1 MCPTHDNRS
10 ATRPEVGQVN
20 IGHRLPERDRQRERE
35 TERETD
41 RQIDRQTDRQRQGVG
56 VGGGSDVP
64 NSR

>member
-35 TERETD
+35 RG
-41 RQIDRQTDRQRQGVG
+41 RQTDR
-56 VGGGSDVP
+56 
-64 NSR
+64 

>member
-35 TERETD
+35 GG
-41 RQIDRQTDRQRQGVG
+41 RQTDRQTDRQRQK
-56 VGGGSDVP
+56 GGGGGGDVS